1 MSSEYS
7 YDDEVRTYLYMCLD
21 LTIQIANIFPKAQFF
36 PFFILTLTGLVTVP
50 LTYTLLRPSKDQ
62 DALAPR
68 IQTDYKIKHAATVD
82 SLKSA
87 HKRKQWRVKRVL
99 FVVAGWAIMGAMAY
113 LIMVTKQNIPKIW
126 NPYDILGVQ
135 EVRTGQDLHAALGGG

>member
-1 MSSEYS
+1 M
-7 YDDEVRTYLYMCLD
+7 
-21 LTIQIANIFPKAQFF
+21 
-36 PFFILTLTGLVTVP
+36 P
-50 LTYTLLRPSKDQ
+50 LTYTLLRPTQDQ

-68 IQTDYKIKHAATVD
+68 IQTDYKIEHAATVD

-135 EVRTGQDLHAALGGG
+135 EVRTGQTYTLSSGLWAVANSNKTLELYREANQVALQAPFREIPPRQGST

>member
-1 MSSEYS
+1 M
-7 YDDEVRTYLYMCLD
+7 
-21 LTIQIANIFPKAQFF
+21 
-36 PFFILTLTGLVTVP
+36 P
-50 LTYTLLRPSKDQ
+50 LTYTLLRPTQDQ

-68 IQTDYKIKHAATVD
+68 IQTDYKIEHAATVD

-135 EVRTGQDLHAALGGG
+135 EVRTGQTYTLVFSRISSGLWAVANVDETIELYREANQVALQAPFREIPPRQGST